1 MGSCESSKNPNQ
13 KVIQSQ
19 KIKKS
24 ETEKDNILL
33 SGNEI
38 MKQNQLN
45 ENKLNNNTNNINNIN
60 QNNIDKENLEKK
72 KNSETKQN
80 NLPELPRLR
89 RIQRLKSECVNHHFK
104 FLSNNQFEDEEEDKV
119 PNDINLNNV
128 ERKKYNKTPISYT
141 IKNNSLSFQRK
152 QSMKYCND
160 FKKKTQSG
168 GKYLLNYLANS
179 LMRNTINEDQPKNI
193 KYYNPE
199 FIIDWRYIK
208 NENTDLFIW
217 KNFGQIPLTQEL
229 INSIIQLDYN

>member
-72 KNSETKQN
+72 KIPKQN
-80 NLPELPRLR
+80 K
-89 RIQRLKSECVNHHFK
+89 I
-104 FLSNNQFEDEEEDKV
+104 
-119 PNDINLNNV
+119 I
-128 ERKKYNKTPISYT
+128 Y
-141 IKNNSLSFQRK
+141 
-152 QSMKYCND
+152 
-160 FKKKTQSG
+160 
-168 GKYLLNYLANS
+168 LNYLVFVVFK
-179 LMRNTINEDQPKNI
+179 D
-193 KYYNPE
+193 
-199 FIIDWRYIK
+199 
-208 NENTDLFIW
+208 
-217 KNFGQIPLTQEL
+217 
-229 INSIIQLDYN
+229 

>member
-80 NLPELPRLR
+80 NLFELPR
-89 RIQRLKSECVNHHFK
+89 ISH
-104 FLSNNQFEDEEEDKV
+104 
-119 PNDINLNNV
+119 I
-128 ERKKYNKTPISYT
+128 KK
-141 IKNNSLSFQRK
+141 
-152 QSMKYCND
+152 
-160 FKKKTQSG
+160 
-168 GKYLLNYLANS
+168 
-179 LMRNTINEDQPKNI
+179 
-193 KYYNPE
+193 
-199 FIIDWRYIK
+199 
-208 NENTDLFIW
+208 
-217 KNFGQIPLTQEL
+217 
-229 INSIIQLDYN
+229 